1 MAIAING
8 STNVITGVAVGGL
21 PDAIVDA
28 DMLAS
33 NAVTA
38 GKLASGV
45 GGKILQVINSIKTD
59 TQSTGASSNFVD
71 ITGLSVAITP
81 TSSSNKILICCNI
94 TAGHSGTGNVFGF
107 RLMRGSTAIAV
118 GDADG
123 NRRQWTFG
131 EMTAYSNT
139 NNTTRNVAG
148 TFLDSPSTTS
158 ATTYKLQ
165 LYNKYNTVYINRSG
179 EDSNSENHGRGVSAI
194 TVMEVAA

>member
-1 MAIAING
+1 M
-8 STNVITGVAVGGL
+8 STLKVNSIIPVAGVPTGGGGG
-21 PDAIVDA
+21 IIQIK
-28 DMLAS
+28 
-33 NAVTA
+33 NA
-38 GKLASGV
+38 
-45 GGKILQVINSIKTD
+45 IKTD

-81 TSSSNKILICCNI
+81 TSSSSKILICCNI
-94 TAGHSGTGNVFGF
+94 TAGHSAVSNVFGF

-118 GDADG
+118 GDAAG

-139 NNTTRNVAG
+139 NNTTHGVGG

-165 LYNKYNTVYINRSG
+165 LYNKYNTIYINRSG

-194 TVMEVAA
+194 TVMEVSA